1 MSEKRPVPVVVDVET
16 TGFASSDRIVEIAAV
31 QLDPETW
38 QTVDEYDTLVQPERD
53 VGPTGVHGITASMVE
68 LAPTFGEIVADVA
81 RLLHGSVIVAHNLPF
96 DFRLLRSE
104 FERLGVTIDM
114 GSGICTLR
122 ATRQR
127 LEIACKDRR
136 IDLTHRHRALGDAR
150 ATADLARVLGFRD
163 ACREAMPVRI
173 GYVRQSPGQRTMRR
187 GLAAAETSPMPRIV
201 SRSRY
206 PHCDEAVCQYLD
218 ALDWVLDD
226 GVIDASER
234 AAIRQLA
241 DEWNIPERARLDAH
255 RSYFDN
261 IVAAAKRDGI
271 ITRNERE
278 VIANIARQLEIPD
291 ADIPAETAMPEV
303 PELGIGSRIC
313 FTGEAIVN
321 GERWERDRL
330 TALAA
335 QAGFE
340 TVPTVTKKACDL
352 LVAADVSSVSGKA
365 KTARRFGIPIMSV
378 SDFVAAY
385 RPG

>member
-38 QTVDEYDTLVQPERD
+38 ETVDEYDTLVQPERD
-53 VGPTGVHGITASMVE
+53 VGPTGVHGITASMAE

-96 DFRLLRSE
+96 DSRLLRSE
-104 FERLGVTIDM
+104 FGRLGVTIDM
-114 GSGICTLR
+114 GAGLCTLR

-127 LEIACKDRR
+127 LAIACDAHG
-136 IDLTHRHRALGDAR
+136 IDLLHQHRALGDAR
-150 ATADLARVLGFRD
+150 ATAELARALGIRD

-173 GYVRQSPGQRTMRR
+173 GYLRRKPGQRTLSRDLVTA
-187 GLAAAETSPMPRIV
+187 GTNPMHRIV
-201 SRSRY
+201 SRARY
-206 PHCDEAVCQYLD
+206 PHCDEALCQYLD

-241 DEWNIPERARLDAH
+241 DEWNIPESARLDAH

-261 IVAAAKRDGI
+261 IVAAAKRDGV

-278 VIANIARQLEIPD
+278 VIANIARQLEIFD

-303 PELGIGSRIC
+303 PELGIGSRVC
-313 FTGEAIVN
+313 FTGEAIVD

-340 TVPTVTKKACDL
+340 TVPAVTKKACDL